1 MIDPT
6 QEQVLSSSSKV
17 HSPKIPRRKYYIH
30 RNLYFTNI
38 ICMIFYVAEVNKNII
53 LKITGKEITVKLT
66 TEYHV

>member
-38 ICMIFYVAEVNKNII
+38 IWYDIYVAEVNKNPF
-53 LKITGKEITVKLT
+53 
-66 TEYHV
+66 